1 MAKKRK
7 KSKIKKGS
15 TAKTARAAV
24 SGSKVKSRKT
34 TRASYKAKRT
44 KPEVGGGR

>member
-1 MAKKRK
+1 MAKKREQEK
-7 KSKIKKGS
+7 KKKGS
-15 TAKTARAAV
+15 ATKTARAAV

-44 KPEVGGGR
+44 KPGK